1 MKWGFRKSRGD
12 RAASLLHR
20 AIVEAVIYF
29 KREGIPK
36 SPSVAHQKTQTHPG
50 ANRTTGVLGNS
61 SRWCLMALYDKVD
74 SQAIL

>member
-36 SPSVAHQKTQTHPG
+36 SPSVAHQKRKPTRVRIAPR
-50 ANRTTGVLGNS
+50 AFWEIRADGV
-61 SRWCLMALYDKVD
+61 
-74 SQAIL
+74 